1 MIASKKDS
9 LLGANALLSIL
20 FIITLTFISLTFL
33 SSQALS
39 LPLAARATD
48 KAHNTHLTPTA
59 TSNGEQASLSDFS
72 LASDDSSSGTAQLDP
87 SSEPAPDANHTKKK
101 TIENTEE
108 ASVPDSSV
116 VASSSNS
123 KFNSNSGQATQ
134 ATEEKEEKQ
143 QVVEQYEILVT
154 APRVEIPLK
163 QNPAATT
170 VVESP
175 VLKNLPRTIAIDEVM
190 KLVPGVKVDNQADGE
205 RVHISIRGEGILT
218 ERCTRGI
225 RAMVDGIPLDDPS
238 GYISDFYD
246 VDWTNVRRIEVLRGP
261 AAAFYGSSSSG
272 GIINIFTKDGGSD
285 PFSGGASVVRGAYGL
300 KKGQADFGGTVGVMN
315 YHISGSILNG
325 TGYREH
331 SAYSADNSWGKFN
344 FTLSPKV
351 KITYLVGWTNFF
363 NQNPEGL
370 NLNWFMSDVKTLRR
384 LANPDSYTYNEY
396 QRTKRVTNGVVAS
409 IGLADNLDMNVTTY
423 YRHTNYTEAVP
434 SSVIHRSIDT
444 PGVSL
449 QFNHRLGEGG
459 EGQVKNYLSAGFD
472 YAYQAIGE
480 FKHPNLGDAVEG
492 PDFLSN
498 QDMYQNGLGA
508 FLLDRVE
515 LSRQWGVSGIV
526 RYDRVTNRLADHLQA
541 GGVDLSGKVAY
552 ERMTGR
558 VGVTWNPKN
567 NFGLYASWGTGFLPP
582 GTEELV
588 NNPYAYGGYNTH
600 LVAATSMGEEVG
612 ARGTIGGNLSYDV
625 ALFHMDTKN
634 DFGRYR
640 ITSRPLETFY
650 GNVGSTRRNGVET
663 AINWFPV
670 DEFTLRVA
678 YTYYNFKYK
687 TVDTLTGE
695 TLHGT
700 WVPNIP
706 QNQLYADGEYRPLK
720 NLRLGAG
727 VEYMSSWYIDSTN
740 VIQPNGYGK
749 TDPYTLVHVRAAYRF
764 EWHGT
769 PFEIMVAGR
778 NIFNVLYYGF
788 TEPDPDGNSYQPA
801 PTAEWSLSMR
811 VGF

>member
-1 MIASKKDS
+1 MIAVKNTSRIGRFLISTNSNFYVIFSILAIAFISWLFLTGQLLASPLNSSPADKIEASHGPGASVNIGDDS
-9 LLGANALLSIL
+9 LALDSDQGSSMSVQSAE
-20 FIITLTFISLTFL
+20 TGQADEPAEN
-33 SSQALS
+33 SSQS
-39 LPLAARATD
+39 DKKMKATVSEENESGS
-48 KAHNTHLTPTA
+48 A
-59 TSNGEQASLSDFS
+59 QASS
-72 LASDDSSSGTAQLDP
+72 AAQ
-87 SSEPAPDANHTKKK
+87 AN
-101 TIENTEE
+101 
-108 ASVPDSSV
+108 
-116 VASSSNS
+116 
-123 KFNSNSGQATQ
+123 
-134 ATEEKEEKQ
+134 EEKEEKK

-170 VVESP
+170 VIESP
-175 VLKNLPRTIAIDEVM
+175 ILKNLPRTIAIDEVM

-246 VDWTNVRRIEVLRGP
+246 VDWTTVRRIEVLRGP

-272 GIINIFTKDGGSD
+272 GIINIFTKDGGPE
-285 PFSGGASVVRGAYGL
+285 PFAGGATVLAGAYGL
-300 KKGQADFGGTVGVMN
+300 KKGQADMGGTVGKMN
-315 YHISGSILNG
+315 YYLSGSVLSG
-325 TGYREH
+325 DGYRQH
-331 SAYSADNSWGKFN
+331 SAYNADNSWSKFT

-351 KITYLVGWTNFF
+351 KITAVLGWTNFF

-370 NLNWFMSDVKTLRR
+370 NLAWFMSDVKTLRR

-396 QRTKRVTNGVVAS
+396 QKTKRVTSGVTAS
-409 IGLADNLDMNVTTY
+409 VGLTDNFDMNVTAY
-423 YRHTNYTEAVP
+423 YRHTNYREAVP
-434 SSVIHRSIDT
+434 SSVIHRAMDT
-444 PGVSL
+444 PGMSL
-449 QFNHRLGEGG
+449 QFNHRAGA
-459 EGQVKNYLSAGFD
+459 GQVKNYLSFGFD
-472 YAYQAIGE
+472 YAYQAMDE
-480 FKHPNLGDAVEG
+480 FKHPNLGGAVEG
-492 PDFLSN
+492 PDFLAN
-498 QDMYQNGLGA
+498 QNMYQTGAGA
-508 FLLDRVE
+508 FVLDRVE
-515 LSRQWGVSGIV
+515 LSPQWGVSGIV
-526 RYDRVTNRLADHLQA
+526 RYDRVTNRLADHLMA

-552 ERMTGR
+552 EHMTGR
-558 VGVTWNPKN
+558 VGVTWNPKS

-612 ARGTIGGNLSYDV
+612 ARGTIGSKLSYDV

-640 ITSRPLETFY
+640 IVTRPLETFY

-663 AINWFPV
+663 AVNWFPV
-670 DEFTLRVA
+670 ENFTLRVA

-706 QNQLYADGEYRPLK
+706 QHQLYADGEYRVTK
-720 NLRLGAG
+720 NLRLGGG
-727 VEYMSSWYIDSTN
+727 VEYVSSWYIDSTN
-740 VIQPNGYGK
+740 KILANGYGK
-749 TDPYTLVHVRAAYRF
+749 TDPYTLVHVRASYTF
-764 EWHGT
+764 EWNGT
-769 PFEIMVAGR
+769 PFEIMLAGR

-801 PTAEWSLSMR
+801 PTAEWSLSVR
-811 VGF
+811 LGF